1 MSTQDDSG
9 IPFQINREQEH
20 FRLLEL
26 PPSLLSL
33 IASKDPPNLWLKSAE
48 SSSANVDS
56 KQPGPSAVLCT
67 DEHTYQLRQV
77 QSSNSV
83 FILQPSESRCG
94 DDEISTHS
102 LSAIAQCTATLELIP
117 SDPTSSSAM
126 VIQLLKKSLPPY
138 KGIDTDVGSGTNTTF
153 STKYKDK
160 KAISQDAPF
169 SSKEFDKVWTQLCVF
184 EVLGRAWLP
193 TPSSLAMIWKSILSV
208 ATVRGVNL
216 EKKFHFK
223 SLAEMVGGDGYPW
236 ALFIAVML
244 RLASDTDYLKDNY
257 ATLSRDKTVQWVG
270 IVCLERAGGSDTEGI
285 SQSDFLAQWYDLLP
299 EGWRKHA
306 SMDLLKA
313 RYSHSNP
320 SKEDTVF
327 GGDVYDPTSLENLPP
342 ANTGRKLG
350 KWHEKFKSGRK

>member
-1 MSTQDDSG
+1 MSES
-9 IPFQINREQEH
+9 
-20 FRLLEL
+20 
-26 PPSLLSL
+26 
-33 IASKDPPNLWLKSAE
+33 LWLKSAE
-48 SSSANVDS
+48 SPSANVDS

-102 LSAIAQCTATLELIP
+102 LSAIAQCTATLELIS

-138 KGIDTDVGSGTNTTF
+138 KGIDTDVGLGTNTTF
-153 STKYKDK
+153 SSKKETFQYQVVLTWILTLHLAKYKDK

-216 EKKFHFK
+216 EKEFDFK
-223 SLAEMVGGDGYPW
+223 SLAEMVGSDGYPL

-244 RLASDTDYLKDNY
+244 RLASDTDYLKDNCKY
-257 ATLSRDKTVQWVG
+257 PIPS
-270 IVCLERAGGSDTEGI
+270 
-285 SQSDFLAQWYDLLP
+285 
-299 EGWRKHA
+299 HA
-306 SMDLLKA
+306 SV
-313 RYSHSNP
+313 H
-320 SKEDTVF
+320 V
-327 GGDVYDPTSLENLPP
+327 
-342 ANTGRKLG
+342 
-350 KWHEKFKSGRK
+350 